1 MKYSLKK
8 DSHYTILALEEERL
22 DSTIAPELKSEMLN
36 LQAIGTTNLIL
47 DLSAT
52 QYADSSGLSA
62 LLTGNRA
69 FGKNGGCFVLNGV
82 SDFITKLLSISK
94 LIDVLNIAESE
105 AQAIGFIPEK
115 PSKSKKS

>member
-8 DSHYTILALEEERL
+8 DTQYTILTLEEERL
-22 DSTIAPELKSEMLN
+22 DSTIAPDLKSEMLN

-52 QYADSSGLSA
+52 KYADSSGLSA

-69 FGKNGGCFVLNGV
+69 FGENGGYFVLNGV
-82 SDFITKLLSISK
+82 SDFVIKLLSISK
-94 LIDVLNIAESE
+94 LIDVLNIAENE
-105 AQAIGFIPEK
+105 AQAIDFILDE
-115 PSKSKKS
+115 PSEQGEA